1 MFLVV
6 DEFSR
11 YPFAFACSN
20 MTSSTVIHC
29 LGQLFCLFGHPQYV
43 HSDRGSSFMSHDLKK
58 YLSDRGIASS
68 KSSPYHPTGNSQ
80 CERVNQTVWRTIKLL
95 LHTYKQPESCWEVVL
110 PEALHAVRSL
120 LCTATNSTPHERFLG
135 FERRSM
141 FGRALPSWLIQP
153 GPVLLRRFV
162 RNKNNPL
169 VEEVELL
176 EANQSFAHVRFPSGR
191 ESSVSTTDLAPSPR
205 QNVIEGTTETIS
217 TQPASAPTQLTTQ
230 PASTQPFTQPASVSN
245 PPTTQSDFHKNSD
258 NDCSNFPSTREQF
271 EQFERYSNSSELET
285 SSDSNLPR
293 RSTRVKKFP
302 TRYGNNIYDT

>member
-1 MFLVV
+1 
-6 DEFSR
+6 
-11 YPFAFACSN
+11 
-20 MTSSTVIHC
+20 
-29 LGQLFCLFGHPQYV
+29 
-43 HSDRGSSFMSHDLKK
+43 
-58 YLSDRGIASS
+58 
-68 KSSPYHPTGNSQ
+68 
-80 CERVNQTVWRTIKLL
+80 
-95 LHTYKQPESCWEVVL
+95 
-110 PEALHAVRSL
+110 
-120 LCTATNSTPHERFLG
+120 
-135 FERRSM
+135 M
-141 FGRALPSWLIQP
+141 FGRALLSWLIQP

-191 ESSVSTTDLAPSPR
+191 ESSVSTTDLAPSPQ

-271 EQFERYSNSSELET
+271 EQYSNSSELET